1 MKKKLLSLL
10 LALSLLAGLALPA
23 LAAETAAVI
32 RLEKTTGEVSVKKSS
47 GKAVSLISNM
57 RLYGGYHVVTDQE
70 SYAWINLD
78 SSKLLKE
85 DAESEVEIRKDGKRL
100 EVLVSS
106 GNVFF
111 DVAEPLE
118 DDESMCIR
126 TSTMAVGIRGTSGYV
141 QVSDGQVTWITVL
154 EGEVQ
159 CSVTDP
165 VTGQAKT
172 EPVYGGE
179 RARGVVYDPDRA
191 GDKCDIIKEKIA
203 VEEIPGYVLTDVVR
217 DVDLCDKI
225 KENTGLDILEELA
238 KEAGGDPSGKA
249 PDGKSASP
257 EVLGIADQREDEDE
271 ADLRGKLEEIEKELE
286 EQERKKPVVSPNKA
300 LESDTTPPPPPED
313 DDDDDDDGD
322 PPAPAPAPAPVPDP
336 DPEPTPPTPVTYTI
350 AFDANGGKWATGAV
364 QIPVQ
369 TNPDGTAAWP
379 EAPARAGFNF
389 TGWYDAFTGGN
400 AIARDHTFSG
410 DKTIFAQWTPAGS
423 TTYQVTFDANGGL
436 VNGGNTSV
444 QRTSESEAGKLDP
457 WPEDPVYGD
466 TSYSPLNN
474 DGSFRPAKDNQLEF
488 LGWFDSPTSTNEVTA
503 DNEFKADTTL
513 YARWDGWFIDSATN
527 TLVVA
532 GSGNMADYIFQ
543 TEIVDGGGLFFHHTT
558 APWGVQMLYD
568 SEQTIKAIQNIVIK
582 DGVTGIGNYAFFGGL
597 NHNNGL
603 PEFAQK
609 ITSVSIPDSV
619 TSIGENAFE
628 NNTKLQSVTL
638 PSKLEIIGDSA
649 FVSCFSL
656 TSVNIPASVTSIG
669 SCAFLHCNSN
679 LSITFDGTIAQ
690 WRTFDQ
696 KTGEYPT
703 NATVTCSDGTYKVDG
718 SEGVSNP

>member
-1 MKKKLLSLL
+1 MMKKKLLSLL

-57 RLYGGYHVVTDQE
+57 RLYGGYHVLTDEE

-111 DVAEPLE
+111 DVAKPLE

-271 ADLRGKLEEIEKELE
+271 EDLRGKLEEIEKELE
-286 EQERKKPVVSPNKA
+286 EQERKKPVV
-300 LESDTTPPPPPED
+300 
-313 DDDDDDDGD
+313 
-322 PPAPAPAPAPVPDP
+322 
-336 DPEPTPPTPVTYTI
+336 
-350 AFDANGGKWATGAV
+350 
-364 QIPVQ
+364 
-369 TNPDGTAAWP
+369 
-379 EAPARAGFNF
+379 
-389 TGWYDAFTGGN
+389 
-400 AIARDHTFSG
+400 
-410 DKTIFAQWTPAGS
+410 
-423 TTYQVTFDANGGL
+423 
-436 VNGGNTSV
+436 
-444 QRTSESEAGKLDP
+444 
-457 WPEDPVYGD
+457 
-466 TSYSPLNN
+466 
-474 DGSFRPAKDNQLEF
+474 
-488 LGWFDSPTSTNEVTA
+488 
-503 DNEFKADTTL
+503 
-513 YARWDGWFIDSATN
+513 
-527 TLVVA
+527 
-532 GSGNMADYIFQ
+532 
-543 TEIVDGGGLFFHHTT
+543 
-558 APWGVQMLYD
+558 
-568 SEQTIKAIQNIVIK
+568 
-582 DGVTGIGNYAFFGGL
+582 
-597 NHNNGL
+597 
-603 PEFAQK
+603 
-609 ITSVSIPDSV
+609 
-619 TSIGENAFE
+619 
-628 NNTKLQSVTL
+628 
-638 PSKLEIIGDSA
+638 
-649 FVSCFSL
+649 
-656 TSVNIPASVTSIG
+656 
-669 SCAFLHCNSN
+669 
-679 LSITFDGTIAQ
+679 
-690 WRTFDQ
+690 
-696 KTGEYPT
+696 
-703 NATVTCSDGTYKVDG
+703 
-718 SEGVSNP
+718 